1 MGHKESKKSK
11 HNGKNKETAQPNV
24 SNSRSDA
31 VMQALDGSEHNSASS
46 AEHDGDGLD
55 RPSSN
60 GVRLKKKIYESE
72 LEKLQSQLVKMQYWI
87 KETGF
92 RMIILFEGRDAAGKG
107 GTIKRLTEP
116 LNPRGARVVALGTP
130 SDRQK
135 TQWYFQRYVEH
146 FPAAGEIV
154 VFDRSWYNRAGVER
168 VMGFCTPNEVED
180 FLEDCP
186 QFERML
192 VRSGV
197 LVLKYWFSVSDT
209 EQEIRFQ
216 SRIDDPTRR
225 WKLSPMDLEAR
236 NRWVEFSQAK
246 DEMFA
251 STNIPEA
258 PWFSVEADDKRRA
271 RLNCLRHVLSKVP
284 WEDMTPPAIELPPRP
299 KQGSY
304 QRPPMNEQF
313 FVPNHYPYD

>member
-55 RPSSN
+55 RPGSN
-60 GVRLKKKIYESE
+60 GIRLKKKIYESE

-168 VMGFCTPNEVED
+168 VMGFCTPNEVEA

-246 DEMFA
+246 DKMFA